1 MNKYSDCYYCGGVV
15 KEQSSSREIRW
26 KGKLYIFES
35 VPLGVCPQCGEK
47 VIKLKVAKDIDKVLE
62 GKSKPHKTIQVVPTK
77 QCRFRN
83 TAMFSFANT

>member
-35 VPLGVCPQCGEK
+35 VPLGVCTQCGEK
-47 VIKLKVAKDIDKVLE
+47 VIKPKVAKDIDKVLE
-62 GKSKPHKTIQVVPTK
+62 GKSKPHKTIQVPVYEYV
-77 QCRFRN
+77 R
-83 TAMFSFANT
+83 AVA